1 MQEMRGKFNR
11 AHHGVANMTRCF
23 MDRRKHPRF
32 FVMQIGVRQKDKSIM
47 FDMVDAVDDVMIDG
61 IGADSAT
68 SEAYPEESVGLLLL
82 YSYPKGEQDD

>member
-1 MQEMRGKFNR
+1 MRGKFNR

-23 MDRRKHPRF
+23 IDRRKHPRF
-32 FVMQIGVRQKDKSIM
+32 FVMQIGVRQKDKSTM

-68 SEAYPEESVGLLLL
+68 SEAYSGRVRRLAAVAFLSEG
-82 YSYPKGEQDD
+82 GAG